1 MESGHHSRAQRHGA
15 RLAACGGNH
24 LRFWTNLAIHA
35 TCVKRMDL
43 PELLQALCGF
53 LQLSLAENGQTH
65 VAVIHSIYRTFWG
78 PVLFSAR
85 FSAVMI
91 TQRRRHVAP
100 KGRLLHSLPPLPPA
114 TISSRHSPLLPGTPH
129 SCTPFLPPPF
139 PFTPATISSLLP
151 AAATISL
158 VTPTGPGTRAHLRQR
173 SPVRAPLP
181 GERQLVLE
189 RQRRRTGPTCH
200 GAHSADTRRGQASA
214 QKETRSSTNRLIRA
228 SPPPTALS
236 AACEPVTWSD
246 CPITALYASH
256 VSLLRPSNHGLVTP
270 SRGPPQAPARHVSGL
285 CHRNAVNQPQ
295 RGRLGSAAITFLLG
309 RCHKKHT
316 RPVDIHHW
324 E

>member
-139 PFTPATISSLLP
+139 PFTPATISSHLYSPPRQPSPSSLRPGPGLALTCVNGHRSARPCPESASSCSSASAAAQAQRVMALTPPTP
-151 AAATISL
+151 AADK
-158 VTPTGPGTRAHLRQR
+158 RARRKRHVRQ
-173 SPVRAPLP
+173 
-181 GERQLVLE
+181 
-189 RQRRRTGPTCH
+189 
-200 GAHSADTRRGQASA
+200 
-214 QKETRSSTNRLIRA
+214 
-228 SPPPTALS
+228 PTA
-236 AACEPVTWSD
+236 
-246 CPITALYASH
+246 
-256 VSLLRPSNHGLVTP
+256 
-270 SRGPPQAPARHVSGL
+270 
-285 CHRNAVNQPQ
+285 
-295 RGRLGSAAITFLLG
+295 
-309 RCHKKHT
+309 
-316 RPVDIHHW
+316 
-324 E
+324 